1 MKRRTRRVFGRSG
14 DPTVAR
20 APDERTGLVRRW
32 QSIRIGHRAMI
43 GLFGGFAVML
53 ALLGVQAWWNIESPW
68 PNVLAM
74 ACMIAGLL
82 YAYTRRCPSCGVGD
96 VVTRMGPLRRCKE
109 CGAQFLNDR
118 FF

>member
-14 DPTVAR
+14 NPPIAR
-20 APDERTGLVRRW
+20 APEQATGLLRRW

-53 ALLGVQAWWNIESPW
+53 ALVWVQAQWNITSPW
-68 PNVLAM
+68 PNLLGM
-74 ACMIAGLL
+74 ACMIARLL

-96 VVTRMGPLRRCKE
+96 VMRKMGPQRHCEE
-109 CGAQFLNDR
+109 CGTQFLNDR